1 MKKISLVALVLLL
14 IFGMVGCTKDDLN
27 IDVNEISQ
35 NTFLAMKSG
44 ELKVATVEI
53 FDKDYYQ
60 KDELEAFV
68 KTETEEY
75 NKKNENDKI
84 TIDQIEVSQSKAVML
99 LTYNGMRAY
108 STFNEVP
115 SAYFNGGLKDVALEL
130 PTTLISAKNEDLA
143 STEEVLLNEDYKILI
158 LYEPYEIVVEGK
170 VKYYSNGATLLK
182 DNRVQA
188 AADGITIVVFK

>member
-1 MKKISLVALVLLL
+1 MA
-14 IFGMVGCTKDDLN
+14 GCTKDDLN

-35 NTFLAMKSG
+35 NTFLAMKNG
-44 ELKVATVEI
+44 ELKVATVET
-53 FDKDYYQ
+53 FDKAYYQ
-60 KDELEAFV
+60 KDELAAFV

-75 NKKNENDKI
+75 NAKNSDDKVA
-84 TIDQIEVSQSKAVML
+84 IDEIVVNESKAAML
-99 LTYNGMRAY
+99 LSYNGMRAY

-115 SAYFNGGLKDVALEL
+115 AAYFNGGLKDVALEL

-143 STEEVLLNEDYKILI
+143 STEEVILNEDYKILI

-170 VKYYSNGATLLK
+170 VKYYSSGATLLK

-188 AADGITIVVFK
+188 AAEGLTIIVFK

>member
-1 MKKISLVALVLLL
+1 MKKISLVALVLFL
-14 IFGMVGCTKDDLN
+14 ILGMAGCTKDDLN

-35 NTFLAMKSG
+35 NTFLAMKNG
-44 ELKVATVEI
+44 ELKVATVET
-53 FDKDYYQ
+53 FDKAYYQ
-60 KDELEAFV
+60 KDELAAFV

-75 NKKNENDKI
+75 NAKNSDDKVA
-84 TIDQIEVSQSKAVML
+84 IDEIVVNESKAAML
-99 LTYNGMRAY
+99 LSYNGMRAY

-115 SAYFNGGLKDVALEL
+115 AAYFNGGLKDVALEL

-143 STEEVLLNEDYKILI
+143 STEEVILNEDYKILI

-170 VKYYSNGATLLK
+170 VKYYSSGATLLK

-188 AADGITIVVFK
+188 AAEGLTIIVFK